1 MTDIILTIIPRP
13 FGGFEP
19 NCAIRGDSMTTEQL
33 LITLASKLQEIADN
47 TADVETESEL
57 NELIEKIYES
67 VF

>member
-1 MTDIILTIIPRP
+1 
-13 FGGFEP
+13 
-19 NCAIRGDSMTTEQL
+19 MTTEQL
-33 LITLASKLQEIADN
+33 LIALASKLQEIADN